1 MITQLPKMG
10 FLEYYESRR
19 QLEAA
24 LVDNPRTEIK
34 YTPTKYTSLQ
44 LQEPEDVATI
54 VGIKPS
60 NTLVIEWHYKDDI
73 NRPDPI
79 RCTIL
84 DKHGEQVASGTPVL
98 ESMKLQRWLIR
109 HAEVNS

>member
-1 MITQLPKMG
+1 MTMQSPKMG

-24 LVDNPRTEIK
+24 LVGNPRTEIS

-44 LQEPEDVATI
+44 LQEQEDVDTV

-60 NTLVIEWHYKDDI
+60 NTIVIEWLYGSDI
-73 NRPDPI
+73 NRPDPV
-79 RCTIL
+79 RCTIV
-84 DKHGEQVASGTPVL
+84 DKHGETVASGIPAL

-109 HAEVNS
+109 HAAVNS